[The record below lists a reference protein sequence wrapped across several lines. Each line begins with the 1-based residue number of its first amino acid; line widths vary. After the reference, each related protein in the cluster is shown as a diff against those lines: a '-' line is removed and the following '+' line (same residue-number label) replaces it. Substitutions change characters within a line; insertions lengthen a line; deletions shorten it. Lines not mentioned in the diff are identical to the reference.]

1 MQAHGKCDAI
11 LPGTLHQGDSM
22 KLRTKTLLVI
32 GATLVGLNVLLYAIS
47 STILSR
53 SVTKAEEQSV
63 RQRVKG
69 VLNVFAQT
77 QSDFSFAMLGW
88 SSWDDTYKFINNGNK
103 DYVKANLVPESLA
116 VRKLNLVLYV
126 NPSGQLVYSTGV
138 DLKTNQNLPIPEA
151 LREHISLNGPP
162 LLQHSNL
169 HSTLTGILLL
179 PKGPIRITSQPI
191 LTSRGTGPSRGSVI
205 FGRYLDT
212 EGAIENL
219 AQITGLDLTVYKVG
233 DTQMPQDFQAVSNS
247 LSGQETILVRLL
259 NEQTVAGYTL
269 LRDIYDKPALLLRVG
284 VPREIYQ
291 QTQSSQHY
299 LIASLLVMGL
309 VSSGVALLLLE
320 KLVLSRLADLSADV
334 DTISASGDLSMQI
347 FVKGKDELS
356 SLTMTINKLIQRI
369 AEYMQ
374 KIHQKN
380 QQLLQAHNKLRQKN
394 QKLLQAYDDLN
405 QALSELQQTQAQL
418 IQTEKM
424 SSLGQMVAGVAHEIN
439 NPVNFIYG
447 NLDHTHNYVQ
457 DLLGLVHL
465 YEQHYTNPTPDIQE
479 WTETIDLDFLLN
491 DLPKTLSAMKNGTE
505 RIRQIVLS
513 LRNFSRLDEAQ
524 VKLADL
530 HEGIDSTL
538 LILNHRLKQGVE
550 VLKKYGELPLVEC

>member
-1 MQAHGKCDAI
+1 MR
-11 LPGTLHQGDSM
+11 LP
-22 KLRTKTLLVI
+22 
-32 GATLVGLNVLLYAIS
+32 
-47 STILSR
+47 
-53 SVTKAEEQSV
+53 
-63 RQRVKG
+63 
-69 VLNVFAQT
+69 
-77 QSDFSFAMLGW
+77 W
-88 SSWDDTYKFINNGNK
+88 
-103 DYVKANLVPESLA
+103 
-116 VRKLNLVLYV
+116 
-126 NPSGQLVYSTGV
+126 
-138 DLKTNQNLPIPEA
+138 
-151 LREHISLNGPP
+151 
-162 LLQHSNL
+162 
-169 HSTLTGILLL
+169 
-179 PKGPIRITSQPI
+179 
-191 LTSRGTGPSRGSVI
+191 
-205 FGRYLDT
+205 
-212 EGAIENL
+212 
-219 AQITGLDLTVYKVG
+219 
-233 DTQMPQDFQAVSNS
+233 
-247 LSGQETILVRLL
+247 
-259 NEQTVAGYTL
+259 
-269 LRDIYDKPALLLRVG
+269 
-284 VPREIYQ
+284 
-291 QTQSSQHY
+291 
-299 LIASLLVMGL
+299 

-550 VLKKYGELPLVEC
+550 VLKKYGELPLVECYPAQLNQVFMNILSNANDALMEQTEQPHKQIVISTQTVAADQVVVKIRDNGPGIPPEIKDKIFDPFFTTKDVGKGTGLGLSISYQIVKKHQGQIEVTSQPGQGTEFTISLPIRHLS